1 MKKIH
6 VVVAPIIFGVCG
18 VASASGVYIGADLAL
33 GNKTALETQGAS
45 FDETNEVGLGA
56 LAGYNFTIT
65 PMFDLGVEAEYRTI
79 GEADFNIDDNKFQS
93 SGSFYGVNL
102 RPKYTLSTGAFAA
115 AVIGVGQMEMKL
127 SHNSTSET
135 NSGTAYQL
143 GVEGGYAFDSGV
155 DLVIGY
161 RFTEAS
167 DIEGIE
173 FGVSGIYGGARYN
186 F

>member
-1 MKKIH
+1 MKRIQA
-6 VVVAPIIFGVCG
+6 VVAPILLGVCG
-18 VASASGVYIGADLAL
+18 VASAGGVYIGADAAL

-45 FDETNEVGLGA
+45 FDESNEVGLGA

-79 GEADFNIDDNKFQS
+79 GEADFDIGNKYQS
-93 SGSFYGVNL
+93 SGAFYGVNL

-127 SHNSTSET
+127 SNDSGSET
-135 NSGTAYQL
+135 KSGMAYQL
-143 GVEGGYAFDSGV
+143 GVEGGYAFDSGI